1 MSTQGLALFETPI
14 GRCGISWSARGIT
27 GVQFPGADAEQ
38 TRLALAR
45 RFPDARSEEPPAFVQ
60 SAIGAIVALLEGADD
75 DLTAVPLDP
84 DHIPPFNQR
93 VYDVTRAIPPGH
105 TLTYGEVAAA
115 IGEPGA
121 ARAVGRALGENPY
134 PILIPCHRVLAA
146 GGKMGGFSGT
156 GGIATKRRV
165 LAIESRAKLYELP
178 LFGSRP
184 DGA

>member
-1 MSTQGLALFETPI
+1 MRTEGLVLFETPI
-14 GRCGISWSARGIT
+14 GPCGISWSACGIT
-27 GVQFPGADAEQ
+27 GLQFPGDSAEATRADLQ
-38 TRLALAR
+38 H
-45 RFPDARSEEPPAFVQ
+45 RFPDARSTEPPAFVTA
-60 SAIGAIVALLEGADD
+60 AIAAIVGLLEGADD
-75 DLTAVPLDP
+75 DLTSIPLDP

-93 VYDVTRAIPPGH
+93 VYDVTRAIPPGQ

-134 PILIPCHRVLAA
+134 PIIIPCHRVLAA

-165 LAIESRAKLYELP
+165 LAIESRAKLDELP
-178 LFGSRP
+178 LFGGGP
-184 DGA
+184 E

>member
-1 MSTQGLALFETPI
+1 MRTDGLVLFETPI
-14 GRCGISWSARGIT
+14 GPCGISWSARGIT
-27 GVQFPGADAEQ
+27 GLQFPGDSAEATRADLQ
-38 TRLALAR
+38 R
-45 RFPDARSEEPPAFVQ
+45 RFPEARSAEAPAFVTE
-60 SAIGAIVALLEGADD
+60 AIAAIVGLLEGADD
-75 DLTAVPLDP
+75 DLTSIPLDP

-93 VYDVTRAIPPGH
+93 VYDVTRAIPPGQ

-134 PILIPCHRVLAA
+134 PIIIPCHRVLAA

-165 LAIESRAKLYELP
+165 LAIESRAKLDELP
-178 LFGSRP
+178 LFG
-184 DGA
+184 GGLE

>member
-1 MSTQGLALFETPI
+1 MFETPI

-27 GVQFPGADAEQ
+27 GLQFPGENAEA
-38 TRLALAR
+38 TRSELAL
-45 RFPDARSEEPPAFVQ
+45 RFPEARETEPPAFVTT
-60 SAIGAIVALLEGADD
+60 AIAAIIALLEGADD
-75 DLTAVPLDP
+75 DLTSIPLDP

-93 VYDVTRAIPPGH
+93 VYDVTRAIPPGE

-134 PILIPCHRVLAA
+134 PIIIPCHRVLAA

-156 GGIATKRRV
+156 GGIATKRRI
-165 LAIESRAKLYELP
+165 LAIESRAKLDVLP
-178 LFGSRP
+178 LFGGGP
-184 DGA
+184 G

>member
-1 MSTQGLALFETPI
+1 MATQGLALFESPI
-14 GRCGISWSARGIT
+14 GRCGISWSERGIT
-27 GVQFPGADAEQ
+27 GVQFPGADADS

-45 RFPDARSEEPPAFVQ
+45 RFPDADAIEPPSFVVE
-60 SAIGAIVALLEGADD
+60 AIAAIIALLEGVDD
-75 DLTAVPLDP
+75 DLTSIPLDP
-84 DHIPPFNQR
+84 SHISPFNQR
-93 VYDVTRAIPPGH
+93 VYDVTRAILPGQ

-134 PILIPCHRVLAA
+134 PIIIPCHRVLAA

-165 LAIESRAKLYELP
+165 LAIESRAKLNELP
-178 LFGSRP
+178 LFGGSS
-184 DGA
+184 G

>member
-1 MSTQGLALFETPI
+1 
-14 GRCGISWSARGIT
+14 
-27 GVQFPGADAEQ
+27 
-38 TRLALAR
+38 
-45 RFPDARSEEPPAFVQ
+45 
-60 SAIGAIVALLEGADD
+60 
-75 DLTAVPLDP
+75 
-84 DHIPPFNQR
+84 
-93 VYDVTRAIPPGH
+93 VTRAIPPGQ

-165 LAIESRAKLYELP
+165 LAIESRAKLDELP